1 MPEISTEV
9 KESIENAIERVKQKF
24 IRTPHIFLTEDDLR
38 CNLYSELIKE
48 DSLCEII
55 KTEDG
60 NDSIPIH
67 AEVRWYGENKK
78 LKTRSDLVILDVS
91 QLITSH
97 NGAQFPSKGYGF
109 RGPMAVIEI
118 KLRRPNGPSDNRW
131 KRDLHCDLDKI
142 KELQTLVDAEAQYY
156 LILFD
161 KKSHSKIDLENPT
174 DNHVQIHYL
183 SKPRN
188 H

>member
-9 KESIENAIERVKQKF
+9 KEAIENAIERVKQKF

-48 DSLCEII
+48 DYLCEII

-97 NGAQFPSKGYGF
+97 NGAQFLPSKGYGF

-118 KLRRPNGPSDNRW
+118 KLRRPNGPSDNGW
-131 KRDLHCDLDKI
+131 KRALHYDLDKI
-142 KELQTLVDAEAQYY
+142 KKLQTLVDAEAQYY
-156 LILFD
+156 FIFFD
-161 KKSHSKIDLENPT
+161 KKSHSEIENPT
-174 DNHVQIHYL
+174 DSHVQIHYL
-183 SKPRN
+183 SKPIN